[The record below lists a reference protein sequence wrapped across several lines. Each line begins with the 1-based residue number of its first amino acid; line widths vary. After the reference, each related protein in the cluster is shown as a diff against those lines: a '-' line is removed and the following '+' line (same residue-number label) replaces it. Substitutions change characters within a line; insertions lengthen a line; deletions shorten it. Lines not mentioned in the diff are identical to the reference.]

1 MSEIQEGIQM
11 AMLTGQ
17 AMAFTI
23 EKGTELTREILM
35 AMAKLLKVSVL
46 YAAPKIKNAWKK
58 QPGAV
63 SMEQI
68 RNRVPVRINEA
79 DQQKFFDW
87 MHKAQIPYC
96 PLEDFNTHDQYA
108 EFIVDAKELPRL
120 QSIVDRNQKEFSMKD
135 FQIITWED
143 YAMNHVTEEDLQ
155 NLAKEAG
162 IDLDGAVKKA
172 YERPEHTPSIKE
184 KDKMKHQVFRDDF
197 AKGRAVAIT
206 LNNEKLLNERL
217 SNGEQTTFRI
227 PYQKDLYVS
236 IPKEDLIK
244 TDEGK
249 TTLGRL
255 HRDKEYTIVNI
266 ADKQIMK
273 WKGQEVK
280 MKFDDVQRKRFT
292 SRDIERKVLK
302 GEKMNVNT
310 RQIR

>member
-23 EKGTELTREILM
+23 EKGTELTREILT
-35 AMAKLLKVSVL
+35 ALAKLLKVSVL
-46 YAAPKIKNAWKK
+46 YAVPKIRNAWKK

-87 MHKAQIPYC
+87 MHKAKIPYC
-96 PLEDFNTHDQYA
+96 PLEDLNTHDQYA
-108 EFIVDAKELPRL
+108 EFIVDATDLPRL
-120 QSIVDRNQKEFSMKD
+120 QSIVDRNQKEFFMED

-143 YAMNHVTEEDLQ
+143 YAMNHVTEEDLE

-162 IDLDGAVKKA
+162 IDLDEAVKKA
-172 YERPEHTPSIKE
+172 YDSPEYTPSVKE
-184 KDKMKHQVFRDDF
+184 KDQMKNQVFRDDF

-206 LNNEKLLNERL
+206 LNNEKLLSERL
-217 SNGEQTTFRI
+217 SNEEQMTFRI
-227 PYQKDLYVS
+227 PYQKNLYVS
-236 IPKEDLIK
+236 IPKEDLIQ
-244 TDEGK
+244 TDQGK

-255 HRDKEYTIVNI
+255 YKDKEYTILNT
-266 ADKQIMK
+266 ADKRIIK
-273 WKGQEVK
+273 SKGGEVK
-280 MKFDDVQRKRFT
+280 MKFDDVKRKRFV
-292 SRDIERKVLK
+292 SREIEIKVPK
-302 GEKMNVNT
+302 GEKMNAHINK
-310 RQIR
+310 IR